1 MVPVGNKA
9 KRFSSVN
16 HTIKQFLIIVEQES
30 SSDEEPL
37 LFKKW
42 KNQEAYSVDINNT
55 QVEMITDSRK
65 TK

>member
-9 KRFSSVN
+9 KRLSSVN
-16 HTIKQFLIIVEQES
+16 HTTKQFLITVEQES

-37 LFKKW
+37 VFKKW
-42 KNQEAYSVDINNT
+42 KNQEAYSADINNT